1 MVIMEK
7 SQLSQGFQ
15 GLPNLVASNKSCFVL
30 IVRLNCSINALEK
43 NADSE
48 ELKLFVLR
56 YKLSQPN
63 YSKTLNVDSKAKEG
77 R

>member
-1 MVIMEK
+1 MEK

-15 GLPNLVASNKSCFVL
+15 GLPNLVASNEFCFVL

-43 NADSE
+43 NADSD
-48 ELKLFVLR
+48 ELKLLVLR

-63 YSKTLNVDSKAKEG
+63 FSKTLNVDSKAKEG